1 MKNVKEILVSTLAL
15 CVIAACV
22 TGALAAT
29 NALTKDTIAARTE
42 EIENAA
48 RTEVIV
54 ADEFE
59 KHTHDDFTYYTAV
72 KDGAEV
78 GFVFTTV
85 GTGKSSG
92 LTVMVG
98 ISNVGN
104 ITGVKITA
112 DNETAGYTDKVEK
125 GGLLDSFKGKPA
137 KTMTLGT
144 DVDAVSQATKTSKGV
159 LSAVNQAIEQFE
171 AIGGA
176 RKNGQ

>member
-1 MKNVKEILVSTLAL
+1 MNKVKEILVSTFAL

-29 NALTKDTIAARTE
+29 NALTAGTIAARTE

-48 RTEVIV
+48 RSQVIE
-54 ADEFE
+54 ADEFN
-59 KHTHDDFTYYTAV
+59 KQTQDDFAYYIAV

-112 DNETAGYTDKVEK
+112 DNETAGYVDKVEK
-125 GGLLDSFKGKPA
+125 AGLLDSFKGKPA
-137 KTMTLGT
+137 KPMVLNT

-159 LSAVNQAIEQFE
+159 LAAVNEAVAQFE

-176 RKNGQ
+176 RKNG

>member
-1 MKNVKEILVSTLAL
+1 MNKVKEILVSTLAL
-15 CVIAACV
+15 CLIAACV

-29 NALTKDTIAARTE
+29 NMLTADTIAAHTE

-48 RTEVIV
+48 RLQVIE
-54 ADEFE
+54 ADEFVKQTQDE
-59 KHTHDDFTYYTAV
+59 FTYYVAQ
-72 KDGAEV
+72 KGGAEV

-98 ISNVGN
+98 ISAVGN

-125 GGLLDSFKGKPA
+125 AGLLDSFKGKPA
-137 KTMTLGT
+137 NPMELKV
-144 DVDAVSQATKTSKGV
+144 DVDAVSQAPKTSKGV

>member
-1 MKNVKEILVSTLAL
+1 MSNVKQILISTFAL

-29 NALTKDTIAARTE
+29 NALTMGTIAARTE
-42 EIENAA
+42 QIENAA
-48 RTEVIV
+48 RSEVMQ
-54 ADEFE
+54 ADDFE
-59 KHTHDDFTYYTAV
+59 KKTQDGFTYYVAV

-78 GFVFTTV
+78 GFVFTAV

-92 LTVMVG
+92 LTLMVG

-125 GGLLDSFKGKPA
+125 AGLLDGLKGKQA
-137 KTMTLGT
+137 KPLVLGT

-159 LSAVNQAIEQFE
+159 LEAVNKAIAQFE

>member
-1 MKNVKEILVSTLAL
+1 MKNFKEILISALAL

-22 TGALAAT
+22 TGALAGT
-29 NALTKDTIAARTE
+29 NALTSGIIAARTA

-48 RTEVIV
+48 RSEVIT
-54 ADEFE
+54 ADAFE
-59 KHTHDDFTYYTAV
+59 KKTQDDFTYYVAI
-72 KDGAEV
+72 KDGTEV

-137 KTMTLGT
+137 KPMVLGT

-159 LSAVNQAIEQFE
+159 IGAVNQAIEQFE

-176 RKNGQ
+176 RKYGE